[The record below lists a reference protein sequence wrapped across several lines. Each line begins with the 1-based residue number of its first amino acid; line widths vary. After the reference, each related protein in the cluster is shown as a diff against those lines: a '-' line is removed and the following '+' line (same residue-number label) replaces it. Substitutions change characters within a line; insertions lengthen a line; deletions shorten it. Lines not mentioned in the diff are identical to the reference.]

1 MEHVIE
7 VAADERAFIVTTSGR
22 GSVEGILAFLEA
34 IVSHDSWRPG
44 DTILVDHRKLDIA
57 DITLEGIERVS
68 YHFQKMAPRLGVG
81 KIALVMK
88 KDIDFGI
95 ARAWELTT
103 SEYVDMEIGVYRSM
117 DEARMWLR
125 Q

>member
-1 MEHVIE
+1 MEHAIE
-7 VAADERAFIVTTSGR
+7 VEPDGRFTVTTRGR
-22 GSVEGILAFLEA
+22 GSAEGIIAFLDA
-34 IVSHDSWRPG
+34 IVSHPSWQPG
-44 DTILVDHRKLDIA
+44 SHILLDHRKLNIA
-57 DITLEGIERVS
+57 VIAVEGIDRVS
-68 YHFQKMAPRLGVG
+68 HHFQKIAPRLGSG

-103 SEYVDMEIGVYRSM
+103 DAHVDMQIGVYRSM

>member
-1 MEHVIE
+1 MEHAIE
-7 VAADERAFIVTTSGR
+7 VEQDGRSFVVTTSGQ
-22 GSVEGILAFLEA
+22 GSAEGIIAFLDA
-34 IVSHDSWRPG
+34 IVSHPSWQPG
-44 DTILVDHRKLDIA
+44 HHILLDHRKLNIA
-57 DITLEGIERVS
+57 DITVKGIDRVS
-68 YHFQKMAPRLGVG
+68 HHFQKIAPQLGGG

-103 SEYVDMEIGVYRSM
+103 DEHVDIQIGVYRSM

>member
-1 MEHVIE
+1 MEHAIE
-7 VAADERAFIVTTSGR
+7 VEPGGRSFTVTTTGR
-22 GSVEGILAFLEA
+22 GSAEGIIAFLDA
-34 IVSHDSWRPG
+34 IVSHPSWQPG
-44 DTILVDHRKLDIA
+44 NHILLDHRKLDIA
-57 DITLEGIERVS
+57 EITVEGIDRVS
-68 YHFQKMAPRLGVG
+68 HHFQKIGPRLGSG

-103 SEYVDMEIGVYRSM
+103 DAHVDMQIGVYRSM

>member
-1 MEHVIE
+1 MEHAIE
-7 VAADERAFIVTTSGR
+7 VEPDGRFTVTTRGR
-22 GSVEGILAFLEA
+22 GSAEGIIDFLEA
-34 IVSHDSWRPG
+34 IVSHPSWQPG
-44 DTILVDHRKLDIA
+44 NHILLDHRRLDIA
-57 DITLEGIERVS
+57 EIAVDGIDRVS
-68 YHFQKMAPRLGVG
+68 HHFQKIGPRLGSG

-103 SEYVDMEIGVYRSM
+103 AEDVDIQIGVYRSM
-117 DEARMWLR
+117 DEARMWLC

>member
-7 VAADERAFIVTTSGR
+7 VEPDSDTFIITTSGQ
-22 GSVEGILAFLEA
+22 GSAEGILAFLDD
-34 IVSHDSWRPG
+34 IVSHAAWRPG
-44 DTILVDHRKLDIA
+44 NNILLDHRKLDIA
-57 DITLEGIERVS
+57 DITVEGIERVS
-68 YHFQKMAPRLGVG
+68 YHFQKMGPLLGGG

-103 SEYVDMEIGVYRSM
+103 NENVDMQIGVYRSM
-117 DEARMWLR
+117 DEARMWLH

>member
-1 MEHVIE
+1 MKHAIEMEP
-7 VAADERAFIVTTSGR
+7 DGRFTVTTTGQ
-22 GSVEGILAFLEA
+22 GSAKGIIAFLDA
-34 IVSHDSWRPG
+34 IVSHPLWQPG
-44 DTILVDHRKLDIA
+44 NTILLDHRKLNIA
-57 DITLEGIERVS
+57 NITVEGIERVS
-68 YHFQKMAPRLGVG
+68 HHFQKIGPQLGSG

-103 SEYVDMEIGVYRSM
+103 EEDVDMQIGVYRSM
-117 DEARMWLR
+117 DDARMWLR

>member
-7 VAADERAFIVTTSGR
+7 VGPDGRFFTVTTTGH
-22 GSVEGILAFLEA
+22 GSAEGIIAFLDA
-34 IVSHDSWRPG
+34 IVSHPSWQPG
-44 DTILVDHRKLDIA
+44 NAILLDHRKLDIA
-57 DITLEGIERVS
+57 DITVEGIDRVS
-68 YHFQKMAPRLGVG
+68 HYFQKIGPQLGSG

-103 SEYVDMEIGVYRSM
+103 DAHVDMQIGVYRSI
-117 DEARMWLR
+117 DEARKWLR
-125 Q
+125 L

>member
-1 MEHVIE
+1 MEHAIE
-7 VAADERAFIVTTSGR
+7 VEPGGRSFTVTTAGP
-22 GSVEGILAFLEA
+22 GSAEGIIAFLDA
-34 IVSHDSWRPG
+34 IVSHPSWQPG
-44 DTILVDHRKLDIA
+44 HHILLDHRKLDIA
-57 DITLEGIERVS
+57 EITVKGIDRVS
-68 YHFQKMAPRLGVG
+68 HHFQKIGPRLGSG

-95 ARAWELTT
+95 ARAWQLTT
-103 SEYVDMEIGVYRSM
+103 DAHVDMQIGVYRSM

>member
-1 MEHVIE
+1 MEHAIE
-7 VAADERAFIVTTSGR
+7 VEPGGRSFTVTTTGP
-22 GSVEGILAFLEA
+22 GSAEGIIAFLDA
-34 IVSHDSWRPG
+34 IVSHPSWQPG
-44 DTILVDHRKLDIA
+44 NHILLDHRKLDIA
-57 DITLEGIERVS
+57 EITVKGIDRVS
-68 YHFQKMAPRLGVG
+68 HHFQKIGPRLGNG

-95 ARAWELTT
+95 ARAWQLTT
-103 SEYVDMEIGVYRSM
+103 DAHVDMQSGVYRSI

>member
-1 MEHVIE
+1 MEYDIKVE
-7 VAADERAFIVTTSGR
+7 PDGRFFTVTTTGP
-22 GSVEGILAFLEA
+22 GSAEGIIAFLDA
-34 IVSHDSWRPG
+34 IVSHASWQPG
-44 DTILVDHRKLDIA
+44 NTILLDHRKLDIA
-57 DITLEGIERVS
+57 NITVEGIDRVS
-68 YHFQKMAPRLGVG
+68 HHFQKIGPQLGGG

-103 SEYVDMEIGVYRSM
+103 DAHVDMQIGVYRSI
-117 DEARMWLR
+117 DEARMWLH